1 MCWSIC
7 VFIGVFFLVCLS
19 MCFFQVGYGD
29 IAPTTG
35 LGKFVGTMCAVSGD
49 FLFDTYSIS
58 DSITSCIFKRSKSTC
73 NLPTLG

>member
-1 MCWSIC
+1 MCLSIC
-7 VFIGVFFLVCLS
+7 VFLGVFFLVCLS

-49 FLFDTYSIS
+49 FLFNTDST
-58 DSITSCIFKRSKSTC
+58 DSITCCIFKMSKSTC
-73 NLPTLG
+73 NLYALE